1 MVVFSLIIITRA
13 RRFNMWMR
21 VFYFSLHS
29 RMLLLILCAWV
40 GVEGRQFGWGV
51 DGFGS
56 CAQLCLIPGFF
67 VGYMPCLFR
76 NEPCVS
82 RLEEHPR

>member
-21 VFYFSLHS
+21 VSYFSLHS

-40 GVEGRQFGWGV
+40 GVEGDNLDEGWMALGCV
-51 DGFGS
+51 
-56 CAQLCLIPGFF
+56 LNF
-67 VGYMPCLFR
+67 VSFLVF
-76 NEPCVS
+76 
-82 RLEEHPR
+82 L